1 VNKTADHA
9 GIPVPVGA
17 DVEPL
22 EVRIGSL
29 SKSFGATRALRDFSF
44 TFGAG
49 SSYVLAGENGSGKS
63 TFVKILAGVLPPDR
77 GSIVIGGK
85 PLRLF
90 SPRSAIDAG
99 IATCFQEVLVEDNLS
114 VLDNIF
120 LSDRGWLRQRTP
132 TARRVEVA
140 EAALSSLSS
149 NPPRVGQRV
158 DELGLAERQLV
169 VIARALCQQGAR
181 VFLLDEST
189 AALDQSDSERALA
202 VFAERAAAGA
212 VVIFTSHRLEEVERI
227 GDQIVVLRNGQM
239 SGILERA
246 ELTEPRLLE
255 LMSEGADTAT
265 ARRQAAF
272 SGGAIASTAVATT
285 SGKPVGESSPAR
297 PRLVLALRAVSVD
310 VSAPTVDLEIVSG
323 EVTGLAG
330 LDGHGQATLLR
341 YLGGVQRPLV
351 GRVEVLRHGGSVAV
365 LGRHRQAVAAGIV
378 YIPRD
383 RKTQGIF
390 PTLSIL
396 DNFGLPTA
404 GHRSRFGLLGTGRT
418 RAAFRPLAERLAVRS
433 PSWRAAITSLSG
445 GNQQKV
451 LIARW
456 LAAHP
461 EAVLLDD
468 PTRGVDITTKA
479 DLYALL
485 RELALAERAV
495 VMVSTELE
503 ELVGLCDRIIVM
515 HRFAVAADL
524 RREGLAPIRREE
536 VLAAMFGHRR

>member
-1 VNKTADHA
+1 VD
-9 GIPVPVGA
+9 PLVGEGPPRSGGGP
-17 DVEPL
+17 EPFGA
-22 EVRIGSL
+22 RIESL
-29 SKSFGATRALRDFSF
+29 SKSFGATRALRDFGF
-44 TFGAG
+44 TFGGG
-49 SSYVLAGENGSGKS
+49 STYVLAGENGSGKS
-63 TFVKILAGVLPPDR
+63 TFVKILAGVLAPDH
-77 GSIVIGGK
+77 GSIFIGGQ
-85 PLRLF
+85 PVRRF
-90 SPRSAIDAG
+90 TPRAAIDAG

-120 LSDRGWLRQRTP
+120 LADRGWVRQRTP
-132 TARRVEVA
+132 TPRRVEMA
-140 EAALSSLSS
+140 EAVLSSLSV

-189 AALDQSDSERALA
+189 AALDQSDSERALG
-202 VFAERAAAGA
+202 VFADRAAAGA
-212 VVIFTSHRLEEVERI
+212 VVIFTSHRLDEVERI

-246 ELTEPRLLE
+246 ELSEPRLLA
-255 LMSEGADTAT
+255 LMSEGADTTT

-272 SGGAIASTAVATT
+272 AGGARVSTAMAAA
-285 SGKPVGESSPAR
+285 SGQLVGQPSSAR
-297 PRLVLALRAVSVD
+297 PRLVLALRAVSVNA
-310 VSAPTVDLEIVSG
+310 SAPTVDLEIVSG

-330 LDGHGQATLLR
+330 LDGHGQASLLR
-341 YLGGVQRPLV
+341 YLGGVERPSM
-351 GRVEVLRHGGSVAV
+351 GRVEALRGGSVAV
-365 LGRHRQAVAAGIV
+365 LSRHRQAVAAGIV
-378 YIPRD
+378 YIPRE

-390 PTLSIL
+390 PTLSVL

-404 GHRSRFGLLGTGRT
+404 GDRSRWGFLGTGRT
-418 RAAFRPLAERLAVRS
+418 NAAFRPLAERLAVRA
-433 PSWRAAITSLSG
+433 PSWRAPITSLSG

-456 LAAHP
+456 LAAQP

-479 DLYALL
+479 DLYTLL

-503 ELVGLCDRIIVM
+503 ELVGLCDRIVVM

-524 RREGLAPIRREE
+524 RREGGAPIRREE
-536 VLAAMFGHRR
+536 VLAAMFGRGR